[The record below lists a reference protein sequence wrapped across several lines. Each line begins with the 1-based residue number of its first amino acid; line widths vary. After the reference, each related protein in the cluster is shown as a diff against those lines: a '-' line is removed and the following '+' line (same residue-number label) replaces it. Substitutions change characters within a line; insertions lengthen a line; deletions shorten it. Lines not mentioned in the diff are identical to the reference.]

1 MIGNM
6 GPRTLP
12 HPCRGGPRQRS
23 GSITAMPVPPES
35 TKLSLRQRLR
45 AHANA
50 RWPQLADLRFRYR
63 GQFVYVEGELAGGE
77 VWPLIRLRY
86 GGSASQWGFALYLA
100 SSGKYED
107 QILPS
112 GLPVGSPEE
121 ALDCAAGLYLTGPD
135 I

>member
-1 MIGNM
+1 M
-6 GPRTLP
+6 
-12 HPCRGGPRQRS
+12 
-23 GSITAMPVPPES
+23 SIPPES

-45 AHANA
+45 AHATA
-50 RWPQLADLRFRYR
+50 RWPQLVDLRFRYR
-63 GQFVYVEGELAGGE
+63 GQFAYVEGELAGGE

-86 GGSASQWGFALYLA
+86 GGSASQWGFGLYLA

-112 GLPVGSPEE
+112 GLSVGSPEE

-135 I
+135 F

>member
-1 MIGNM
+1 
-6 GPRTLP
+6 
-12 HPCRGGPRQRS
+12 
-23 GSITAMPVPPES
+23 MPTPPES
-35 TKLSLRQRLR
+35 TKISLRQRLR
-45 AHANA
+45 AHA
-50 RWPQLADLRFRYR
+50 RIHWPRVADLRFRYR
-63 GQFVYVEGELAGGE
+63 GQFAYVEGELTDGE

-86 GGSASQWGFALYLA
+86 TGSASQWGFALYLA

-121 ALDCAAGLYLTGPD
+121 ALDCAAGLYLTTPD